1 MVQETIH
8 KTTDLLE
15 HMAQTIE
22 VFRDFYRPDK
32 EKTAFRISDSV
43 DNALTFISPALK
55 NQSIAVELDVDP
67 DLLATGYPREYIQ
80 VLLNVLSNARD
91 ALKERKT
98 EKPKI
103 MIKGIAEGN
112 RAVVTITDNAGGIP
126 ESIVSNI
133 FDLYVTTKEASG
145 GTGIGLHMSKN
156 IIEKNMHGSL
166 TAHNTDSGAQF
177 RIAVNM
183 PDRGAL

>member
-1 MVQETIH
+1 
-8 KTTDLLE
+8 
-15 HMAQTIE
+15 MAQTIE

-32 EKTAFRISDSV
+32 EKTVFSISDSV
-43 DNALTFISPALK
+43 DNALAFISPALK
-55 NQSIAVELDVDP
+55 YQSIAVELDVDP

-91 ALKERKT
+91 ALRERNS

-103 MIKGIAEGN
+103 MIRGMAEGN
-112 RAVVTITDNAGGIP
+112 RAVVMITDNAGGIP
-126 ESIVSNI
+126 EPMVHSI
-133 FDLYVTTKEASG
+133 FDLYVTTKEATG

-156 IIEKNMHGSL
+156 IIEKNMDGSL

-177 RIAVNM
+177 RIAINM
-183 PDRGAL
+183 PEDRQSLCD